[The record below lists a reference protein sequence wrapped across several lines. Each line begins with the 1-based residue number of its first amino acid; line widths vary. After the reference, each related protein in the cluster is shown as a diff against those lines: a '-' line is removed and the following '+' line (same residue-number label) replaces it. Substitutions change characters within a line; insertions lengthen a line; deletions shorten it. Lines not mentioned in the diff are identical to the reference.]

1 MAKDLDPVRVEDR
14 YATGTL
20 KSTGFTL
27 DGEMHGAWSFYRLDG
42 SVMRSGAFDRG
53 RQVGV
58 WRTFDRTGR
67 LVKAT
72 EFGTGTGTGDSP
84 AR

>member
-1 MAKDLDPVRVEDR
+1 VAADDDPVPVEDR
-14 YATGTL
+14 YSTGSL
-20 KSTGFTL
+20 KSVGFTL

-42 SVMRSGAFDRG
+42 SVMRSGEFDRG
-53 RQVGV
+53 HQVGV

-72 EFGTGTGTGDSP
+72 DFGTGAGRSR